1 MKFNYKGRGFVVLA
15 LSAMLVAVG
24 TANYQLS
31 KKSLLETSNELRAYE
46 QAQNTEEVDEILV
59 VDSKKEEVT
68 ETSKQIE
75 EQIASKSNMGTYIL
89 DMKMNREKQRNQ
101 LSQELNEMINNPST
115 TEEARK
121 EASSMKLQIVKDQET
136 ESRIENILSTKG
148 FENSLVYINEG
159 KVNVVVSNEK
169 LEKSDAA
176 KIFDLVSKE
185 ASVDY
190 ENIKLSNREQ

>member
-46 QAQNTEEVDEILV
+46 QAQNTGETDEILV

-190 ENIKLSNREQ
+190 GNIKLSNSEK